1 MQVDYV
7 VHTYRMYSVQD
18 VCVCVCVCVQDVCLY
33 IHVPMGC
40 KVGNIGSYQSIV
52 ISSSKREL
60 WTRKYKKIKIKI
72 KKKKKKSQQKS
83 ATHGQIGFWP
93 PFFLFFSHAT
103 STFMVASMPLF
114 THLPGARYYNYV
126 GSLP

>member
-7 VHTYRMYSVQD
+7 VHTYRMYS
-18 VCVCVCVCVQDVCLY
+18 VQDVCLY

-60 WTRKYKKIKIKI
+60 WTRKYKKNKNKNKEKR
-72 KKKKKKSQQKS
+72 KKKVSKNQRL
-83 ATHGQIGFWP
+83 TVRLDFGP
-93 PFFLFFSHAT
+93 PFFFVLFSRYIHLHGRID
-103 STFMVASMPLF
+103 ASFYSSAGRPL
-114 THLPGARYYNYV
+114 L
-126 GSLP
+126 